1 MKKTGLALTAAL
13 LLLAGG
19 RLFAQSVAGNVHYVF
34 SGDSRMAGLLSKELE
49 ARFTVYNRLFRFN
62 ESKAALPLRVRLI
75 DNGQAYTDYV
85 SSRLG
90 SDRPGAV
97 YLHYASPERREL
109 VIHTAGDET
118 GRQIPREAFIQFLR
132 AFVSNPPAWMRE
144 GFAVYFSSLRADENG
159 ELSYEENLSWLDT
172 IKALGSGM
180 PQAEAILHADSRT
193 VPQNFHASAWALVS
207 FFLNSGKE
215 EYFRTM
221 IESFMILDN
230 EKSAVENGEA
240 VYARISAW
248 TPQPALEAD
257 FSSYIASRRT
267 FAELVDEGT
276 KAYSSGDPLT
286 AELALMAAL
295 DQKPA
300 QHIPYY
306 YLGLIA
312 YDGKNYNL
320 AEQYYRSSLEYGADR
335 ALVSYALGLNSIAA
349 GKNSE
354 AVVFLRDAAAA
365 SPERYRDRV
374 EILLERIK

>member
-1 MKKTGLALTAAL
+1 VKKTGLALTAVL

-19 RLFAQSVAGNVHYVF
+19 RLFAQSGAGNVHYVF
-34 SGDSRMAGLLSKELE
+34 SGDSRVTDLLSKELE
-49 ARFTVYNRLFRFN
+49 ERFTVYNRLFRFD

-90 SDRPGAV
+90 LDRPGAV

-109 VIHTAGDET
+109 VIHTAAEESAG
-118 GRQIPREAFIQFLR
+118 QIPHQAFIQFLR
-132 AFVSNPPAWMRE
+132 AFVSNPPAWIRE
-144 GFAVYFSSLRADENG
+144 GFAVYFSSLKADENG
-159 ELSYEENLSWLDT
+159 ELSYEENLSWLNT
-172 IKALGSGM
+172 VKTMGSGM
-180 PQAEAILHADSRT
+180 PRVEAILLADNRT
-193 VPQNFHASAWALVS
+193 VPENFQASAWALVS
-207 FFLNSGKE
+207 FFLNSGRE
-215 EYFRTM
+215 EYFRTV

-230 EKSAVENGEA
+230 AKSAAENGEA
-240 VYARISAW
+240 VYERISAW
-248 TPQPALEAD
+248 SPQPAFSAD

-276 KAYSSGDPLT
+276 KAYGSGDPVT
-286 AELALMAAL
+286 AELAFMAAL

-312 YDGKNYNL
+312 YDEKNYNL

-335 ALVSYALGLNSIAA
+335 ALISYALGLNSVAA
-349 GKNSE
+349 GKNNE
-354 AVVFLRDAAAA
+354 AVVFLQDAAAA
-365 SPERYRDRV
+365 SPERYKDRV
-374 EILLERIK
+374 EILLDRIK

>member
-1 MKKTGLALTAAL
+1 
-13 LLLAGG
+13 
-19 RLFAQSVAGNVHYVF
+19 
-34 SGDSRMAGLLSKELE
+34 
-49 ARFTVYNRLFRFN
+49 
-62 ESKAALPLRVRLI
+62 LPLQVRLI

-109 VIHTAGDET
+109 VIHTAGAET
-118 GRQIPREAFIQFLR
+118 GRQLSYQAFIQFLR
-132 AFVSNPPAWMRE
+132 TFVSNPPAWMRE
-144 GFAVYFSSLRADENG
+144 GFAVYFSSLAAGENG
-159 ELSYEENLSWLDT
+159 ELSYEENLSWLET
-172 IKALGSGM
+172 VKTLGNRM

-193 VPQNFHASAWALVS
+193 VPENFQAAAWALVS

-221 IESFMILDN
+221 IESFMILDDS
-230 EKSAVENGEA
+230 KSAAENGEA
-240 VYARISAW
+240 VYTRISAW
-248 TPQPALEAD
+248 SPQPALAAD

-276 KAYSSGDPLT
+276 KAYSSGDPIT
-286 AELALMAAL
+286 AELAFMTAL

-312 YDGKNYNL
+312 YDEKNYNL
-320 AEQYYRSSLEYGADR
+320 AEQYYRSSLEYGADK
-335 ALVSYALGLNSIAA
+335 ALISYALGLNFIAA
-349 GKNSE
+349 GKNSD

-365 SPERYRDRV
+365 SPEKYRERV
-374 EILLERIK
+374 QILLDRIKESLSIMWTH

>member
-1 MKKTGLALTAAL
+1 VKKTGLALAAA

-19 RLFAQSVAGNVHYVF
+19 RLFAQSEAGNVHYVF
-34 SGDSRMAGLLSKELE
+34 SGDSRARELLLKELE
-49 ARFTVYNRLFRFN
+49 ARFTVYNRLFRFD

-75 DNGQAYTDYV
+75 DNEQAYADYV
-85 SSRLG
+85 GSRLG

-109 VIHTAGDET
+109 VIHTAGEET
-118 GRQIPREAFIQFLR
+118 ARHIPHQAFIQFLR

-144 GFAVYFSSLRADENG
+144 GFAVYFSGLRAGENG
-159 ELSYEENLSWLDT
+159 ELSYEENLAWLDT
-172 IKALGSGM
+172 VKALGNRM
-180 PQAEAILHADSRT
+180 PQAEAILRADSGT
-193 VPQNFHASAWALVS
+193 VPENFQASAWALVS
-207 FFLNSGKE
+207 FFLNSGME

-230 EKSAVENGEA
+230 SKSAAENGEA

-248 TPQPALEAD
+248 SPQPALAAD
-257 FSSYIASRRT
+257 FASYLASRRT
-267 FAELVDEGT
+267 FAELVNEGT
-276 KAYSSGDPLT
+276 KAYSSGDPFT
-286 AELALMAAL
+286 AELAFMAAL

-312 YDGKNYNL
+312 YDERNYNL
-320 AEQYYRSSLEYGADR
+320 AEQYYRSSLEYGADK
-335 ALVSYALGLNSIAA
+335 ALISYALGLNAIAA
-349 GKNSE
+349 GRNSE
-354 AVVFLRDAAAA
+354 AVVFLQDAAAA

-374 EILLERIK
+374 ETLLERIK